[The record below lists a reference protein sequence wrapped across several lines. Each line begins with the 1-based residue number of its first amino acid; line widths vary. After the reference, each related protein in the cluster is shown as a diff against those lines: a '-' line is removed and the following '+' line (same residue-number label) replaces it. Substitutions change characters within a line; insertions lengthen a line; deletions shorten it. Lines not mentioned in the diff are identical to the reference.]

1 LTKARDL
8 ANAASALSAV
18 SATELGYVYGVTSAI
33 QTQIDGKQ
41 AVNANVSTTEL
52 GYLDGVT
59 SAIQTQ
65 LDTKLASSTAATTY
79 QAINTNVSTTELGY
93 LDGVTSAIQTQL
105 NQKPEF
111 VAGKNKIINGDF
123 GVWQRGTSISLSSN
137 TQVYS
142 ADRWLVTSVFS
153 AGSSTFSQQTFTPG
167 TAPVAGYE
175 SQYFGRITCGSTAT
189 NFNLYQKIED
199 VRTFAGQTV
208 TFSFWAKSS
217 ATPQLQVYLA
227 QSFGSGGSSN
237 VDYYSGAVVLTS
249 TWTRYTKTVSLSS
262 LAGKTIGT
270 SSNLTVGFYY
280 DSGTINS
287 ATIDVWGFQIESGSV
302 ATPFSLATG
311 TIATELAACQRYYW
325 RAGGDTAYQT
335 LASGCIV
342 EGAAVLM
349 GMANPV
355 PMRIP
360 PTSVDY
366 STLMV
371 YDGSAINAVSTV
383 SLNLA
388 SRYISRVQG
397 NPATAPTANRPYWL
411 FTNNSTSGYIGFSA
425 EL

>member
-1 LTKARDL
+1 MTKARDL
-8 ANAASALSAV
+8 ANAATALSAV
-18 SATELGYVYGVTSAI
+18 TATELAFVDGVTSAI

-93 LDGVTSAIQTQL
+93 LDGVTSAVQTQL
-105 NQKPEF
+105 NQKPEY

-123 GVWQRGTSISLSSN
+123 GVWQRGTSISLSSG

-311 TIATELAACQRYYW
+311 TIATELAACQRYFQKSYDQSVTPGTGSDNGAVFGC
-325 RAGGDTAYQT
+325 RPNGGAYLQGIHKVTMRTVPTIVAYSPSTGTSGKVRNYNSAADETASTGFIGEYGVKFAGTTGSND
-335 LASGCIV
+335 
-342 EGAAVLM
+342 LM
-349 GMANPV
+349 GV
-355 PMRIP
+355 H
-360 PTSVDY
+360 Y
-366 STLMV
+366 
-371 YDGSAINAVSTV
+371 
-383 SLNLA
+383 
-388 SRYISRVQG
+388 
-397 NPATAPTANRPYWL
+397 TA
-411 FTNNSTSGYIGFSA
+411 SA